1 MMSLA
6 NYFDKIIVL
15 FLLVGLFN
23 PSGCATQKEVE
34 GEVVRPNLP
43 AGREA
48 FQIAVLPVENVSAT
62 AAPLEAM
69 KQSLIAKLKGRRVAI
84 LPDDALERFVVK
96 ERIRYIGGL
105 DQKRAEAFR
114 TETGSK
120 AVLILS
126 LELYNDANPPKVALI
141 SRLVSTGDQPT
152 ILWADGVGLAGDDSP
167 GIVDL
172 GLIESPQILL
182 DKALESLSDSLV
194 DYFANRR
201 KEATTPRF
209 RKKFRPKTYYRSP
222 LLSPDRKYSV
232 AVVPFLNKSERKN
245 AGEIMMLHFVKQ
257 LQHFENFD
265 VVEPGVVRQ
274 ELLALR
280 VIMDQGVSLTQTD
293 AILGSLNAD
302 LVLTG
307 EVLDYED
314 PRVNWGTPKV
324 NFSAQFIEK
333 KSRKIIWSSASFNQ
347 GDDGVFFFDRG
358 RVNTAHVMASEMVKA
373 IGSLMGP
380 KGH

>member
-1 MMSLA
+1 MSLA
-6 NYFDKIIVL
+6 NYFDKIIIL
-15 FLLVGLFN
+15 FLLVGLFS

-34 GEVVRPNLP
+34 RLSLS
-43 AGREA
+43 AGRET
-48 FQIAVLPVENVSAT
+48 FRIAVLPVENVSAT

-69 KQSLIAKLKGRRVAI
+69 RQSLIAKLRGRDVTI
-84 LPDDALERFVVK
+84 LADDVLERFIVK

-105 DQKRAEAFR
+105 DRKRAEAFKK
-114 TETGSK
+114 ETGSE

-126 LELYNDANPPKVALI
+126 LELYNEANPPKVALI
-141 SRLVSTGDQPT
+141 SRLVSTGDHPI

-167 GIVDL
+167 GILDL

-194 DYFANRR
+194 WYLAEHR
-201 KEATTPRF
+201 KETVKPSF
-209 RKKFRPKTYYRSP
+209 KKKFKPKIYYRSP
-222 LLSPDRKYSV
+222 LLASDRKYSV

-245 AGEIMMLHFVKQ
+245 AGEIMVLHFVKQ
-257 LQHFENFD
+257 LQQFENFD
-265 VVEPGVVRQ
+265 VIEPGVIRH

-280 VIMDQGVSLTQTD
+280 VIMDQGISLTHTD

-314 PRVNWGTPKV
+314 PRVNRGIPKV

-333 KSRKIIWSSASFNQ
+333 KSRKIIWSSVSFNQ

-358 RVNTAHVMASEMVKA
+358 KVNTAHAMASEMVKA
-373 IGSLMGP
+373 IGGLMGP
-380 KGH
+380 RGH